1 VTQAKGTKQAFD
13 PGFIDSVRRKLTETI
28 VSHFINGEFVAGER
42 GETFETLDPSDNKPL
57 AEVYRG
63 HAEDVD
69 NAVAAAR
76 AAFDGGPWRK
86 MKAKERREYLV
97 RVGDLIEKHRDEL
110 AVLECLDTGQVFK
123 IIHGMQVPRAAQN
136 FRFYAERALEAMDGG
151 SYPVDDDFLNYSIRV
166 PVGVAG
172 LITPW
177 NTPLMLETWKLAPAL
192 ASGDTVVL
200 KPAEW
205 SPLSAWFLGKIFQE
219 ADLPPGV
226 VNIVHG
232 FGEEAGAPLVAHPG
246 VQLISLTGETTT
258 GSIVMKNGADTL
270 KRFSLELGGKSPALV
285 FDDADLDRAL
295 DAIIFGIFSLN
306 GERCQANSRLLVQD
320 TIYDEFVERV
330 VERTKNVR
338 VGHPLD
344 PDSEVGPLIH
354 SDHLSNVL
362 KYIQI
367 GKEEA
372 ELLVGGERVG
382 DEGNYLKPTVFA
394 ATNEARIAQEEI
406 FGPVLTAMSFSD
418 EDDALRQ
425 ANDVRYGLAS
435 YVWTRDIQ
443 RAHRIA
449 HKLEAGGTWINA
461 QNVRHLPVPFGGMKD
476 SGIGR
481 EGGHFSFDFYTEFKN
496 ICVPLHDNRI
506 PNFGAA
512 DRDGAGGQ
520 AREFAPEKREADQSE
535 YTG

>member
-1 VTQAKGTKQAFD
+1 VTQQVNQATKQAFD
-13 PGFIDSVRRKLTETI
+13 PGFIEAIRQKLAQTT
-28 VSHFINGEFVAGER
+28 VSHFINGEFVEGER
-42 GETFETLDPSDNKPL
+42 GERFETLEPSNNRPL

-69 NAVAAAR
+69 RAVSAAR
-76 AAFDGGPWRK
+76 EAFDNGPWRR
-86 MKAKERREYLV
+86 MKAKERRKYLI
-97 RVGDLIEKHRDEL
+97 RVGELIEEHRDEL
-110 AVLECLDTGQVFK
+110 AVLECLDTGQVFR
-123 IIHGMQVPRAAQN
+123 IIHGMQVPRAAEN
-136 FRFYAERALEAMDGG
+136 FYFFAERALEAMDGR

-192 ASGDTVVL
+192 AAGDTVVL

-205 SPLSAWFLGKIFQE
+205 SPLSAWFLGRIFQE

-246 VQLISLTGETTT
+246 VQLITLTGETTT

-270 KRFSLELGGKSPALV
+270 KRFSLELGGKSPVLV

-295 DAIIFGIFSLN
+295 DAVVFGIFSLN
-306 GERCQANSRLLVQD
+306 GERCQANSRLIVQD
-320 TIYDEFVERV
+320 TIYDEFLERV
-330 VERTKNVR
+330 VERARNVR

-344 PDSEVGPLIH
+344 PDAEVGPLIH
-354 SDHLSNVL
+354 SDHLTNVL
-362 KYIQI
+362 NYIEI
-367 GKEEA
+367 GKDEA

-382 DEGNYLKPTVFA
+382 DEGNYLAPTVFA
-394 ATNEARIAQEEI
+394 AKNEARIAQEEI

-418 EDDALRQ
+418 EEDALKQ

-435 YVWTRDIQ
+435 YVWTGDVQ
-443 RAHRIA
+443 RALRVSHG
-449 HKLEAGGTWINA
+449 LQAGGTWVNA

-481 EGGHFSFDFYTEFKN
+481 EGGDFSFDFYTEFKN
-496 ICVPLHDNRI
+496 VCVPLRDNRI
-506 PNFGAA
+506 PRFGTG
-512 DRDGAGGQ
+512 DGHH
-520 AREFAPEKREADQSE
+520 
-535 YTG
+535 